1 MAQWELQDGVSLS
14 SLLLRVTTVN
24 GKTGNTK
31 ILKFCCWF
39 SLTFCWFKACV
50 QGNEQSWLGPLTQI
64 LNPRPF
70 LPTCSQPPCGNHG
83 KEGAMGSV
91 SAYHINVL
99 LSLLCCLSFLAPLLF
114 CLFVCFFYF
123 ILSSCMSLGQSEV
136 PKNTQLQTVGGSKGQ
151 DKYIKKMYWI

>member
-1 MAQWELQDGVSLS
+1 
-14 SLLLRVTTVN
+14 
-24 GKTGNTK
+24 
-31 ILKFCCWF
+31 
-39 SLTFCWFKACV
+39 
-50 QGNEQSWLGPLTQI
+50 
-64 LNPRPF
+64 
-70 LPTCSQPPCGNHG
+70 
-83 KEGAMGSV
+83 MGSV

-99 LSLLCCLSFLAPLLF
+99 LSLLCRLSFLAPLLF